1 MNTEFAMQQMVQQQV
16 RASDVFDPSVLR
28 VIASLPRQNF
38 VPDEYRNLAF
48 ADTEV
53 PLANGQRMMTPTI
66 EGRLLQAL
74 SLDAGDTVMEV
85 GTGSGYL
92 TACLARLAASV
103 CSIDIYDDFLSGA
116 RDKFAAENID
126 NVELACMDACTALPE
141 GTFDAIAVTGSV
153 PLLDDRFVSKL
164 RPGGRLFVVVGSGIV
179 QEARLI
185 VRNSETDWDSSALF
199 ETRLKPLVNCAG
211 PAGFS
216 F

>member
-1 MNTEFAMQQMVQQQV
+1 MVQQQV

-74 SLDAGDTVMEV
+74 SLDAGDTVMVV

>member
-1 MNTEFAMQQMVQQQV
+1 MQQMVQQQV
-16 RASDVFDPSVLR
+16 RTSDVFDASVLR

-38 VPDEYRNLAF
+38 VPDEFRNLAF
-48 ADTEV
+48 ADTEI

-74 SLDAGDTVMEV
+74 SLHAGDRVMEI
-85 GTGSGYL
+85 GTGSGFL
-92 TACLARLAASV
+92 TACLARLATSV
-103 CSIDIYDDFLSGA
+103 FSIDLYDDFLSSA
-116 RDKFAAENID
+116 RDKFASENIS

-153 PLLDDRFVSKL
+153 PLFDDRFVSKL

-185 VRNSETDWDSSALF
+185 VRSSETDWDSSALF
-199 ETRLKPLVNCAG
+199 ETRLKPLVHCAG
-211 PAGFS
+211 PAAFS

>member
-1 MNTEFAMQQMVQQQV
+1 MQQMVQQQV